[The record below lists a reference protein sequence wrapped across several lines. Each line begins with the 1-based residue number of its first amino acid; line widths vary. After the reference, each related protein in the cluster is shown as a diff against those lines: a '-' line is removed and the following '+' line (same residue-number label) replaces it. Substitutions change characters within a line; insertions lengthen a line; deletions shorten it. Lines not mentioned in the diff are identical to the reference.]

1 MNIKKVMSNTVWYSV
16 VIVVG
21 CCLAHITPPTQA
33 NVTSSALSSE
43 FVQGE
48 LMPRTTTAE
57 HDIAEITA
65 KVQMHK

>member
-1 MNIKKVMSNTVWYSV
+1 MNKQKLKSVLGNTVWYSM

-33 NVTSSALSSE
+33 NATSSE

-48 LMPRTTTAE
+48 LMPRSSTAQQ
-57 HDIAEITA
+57 DITEITS